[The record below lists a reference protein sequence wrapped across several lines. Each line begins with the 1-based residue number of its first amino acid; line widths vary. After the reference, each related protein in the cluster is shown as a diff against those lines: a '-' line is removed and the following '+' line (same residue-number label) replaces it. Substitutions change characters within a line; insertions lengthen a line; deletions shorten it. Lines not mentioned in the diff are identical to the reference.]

1 MSKYLVIVLI
11 CLYSSIAFS
20 EERYET
26 TYNLGMEKYISNN
39 YERAVEYFL
48 ESLHLKPNSL
58 TAYYIAQSF
67 YQIKDYDEA
76 SFYAR
81 MALFE
86 LEPMLDKELR
96 SYLFPLIPIIQVIT
110 MKENESYRGRAL
122 IYTFSETNVISKD
135 LLKLAAIKEK
145 EKTIKEVLNELL
157 KFHRLNSNEKKID
170 LMKKEFD

>member
-1 MSKYLVIVLI
+1 
-11 CLYSSIAFS
+11 
-20 EERYET
+20 
-26 TYNLGMEKYISNN
+26 
-39 YERAVEYFL
+39 
-48 ESLHLKPNSL
+48 
-58 TAYYIAQSF
+58 
-67 YQIKDYDEA
+67 
-76 SFYAR
+76 

-96 SYLFPLIPIIQVIT
+96 SYLFPLIPIIQVNT
-110 MKENESYRGRAL
+110 MKENESYRERSWS
-122 IYTFSETNVISKD
+122 YTFSETNVISKD